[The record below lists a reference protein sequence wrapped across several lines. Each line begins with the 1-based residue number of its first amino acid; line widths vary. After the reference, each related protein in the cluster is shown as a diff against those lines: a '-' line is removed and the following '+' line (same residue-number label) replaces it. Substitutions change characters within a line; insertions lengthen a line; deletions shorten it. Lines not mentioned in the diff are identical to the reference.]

1 MCRGGAQVVTALEHF
16 LEKEQIAGESIA
28 SRYPQRALL
37 WDPHRNGSQTPEN
50 TCPGSRAKVWWQCEK
65 GHSWQARVSSVVLQ
79 NCGCPYCAGKKA
91 ISGETDLLS
100 QYPKLAKQ
108 WDKKRNGDLD
118 PSAITPASHTKVWWR
133 CEKKHSWQAAPY
145 SRTREKGSGC
155 PYCAGRRV
163 LAGFNDLAS
172 QKPGLAEQWY
182 QPLNGTLTP
191 ADVTLGSNKKVW
203 WCCEKNHVWQAYVY
217 ARTKPNGT
225 DCPICA
231 GVTIQSHTGG
241 SESSPEQQEH
251 AALETITNAILNG
264 SNREQRI

>member
-1 MCRGGAQVVTALEHF
+1 MTALDHF
-16 LEKEQIAGESIA
+16 IEKEQAAVESIA
-28 SRYPQRALL
+28 SRYPQRAML
-37 WDPHRNGSQTPEN
+37 WDTLRNGGRTPEN
-50 TCPGSRAKVWWQCEK
+50 TCPGSRIKAWWQCEK

-100 QYPKLAKQ
+100 QYPNLAKQ
-108 WDKKRNGDLD
+108 WDKKRNGTLD
-118 PSAITPASHTKVWWR
+118 PRTITPASHTKVWWR
-133 CEKKHSWQAAPY
+133 CNKKHSWQAAPY

-155 PYCAGRRV
+155 PYCAGRKV

-172 QKPGLAEQWY
+172 QRPGLAEQWY

-203 WCCEKNHVWQAYVY
+203 WHCERNHVWQAYVY

-225 DCPICA
+225 DCPVCA
-231 GVTIQSHTGG
+231 GLVSQSHAGG
-241 SESSPEQQEH
+241 GEISCKHQD
-251 AALETITNAILNG
+251 LILLNTLGDTILN
-264 SNREQRI
+264 SSSWEPLE